1 MKKFKDIRVLTVCA
15 MLLAISA
22 IFGFFKIPL
31 SDVAEIRLQ
40 FLPVACAGML
50 FGAPAGA
57 LVGGLSDILC
67 YIVKP
72 TGPFFPGF
80 TISSIIQG
88 MIYGFILYNKPLSL
102 KRVIMA
108 QIADTVVISL
118 ILNPVWLMILYNNAF
133 GVIFVSRLVKVAVM
147 LPINTVLLMGVLS
160 VVRRIPVY
168 GTQVVTVEKEPE
180 TGNSY
185 DDKKDIKDIPQ

>member
-1 MKKFKDIRVLTVCA
+1 MKKFKDIKVLTVCA

-133 GVIFVSRLVKVAVM
+133 SVIFVSRLVKVAVM

>member
-1 MKKFKDIRVLTVCA
+1 MKKLRDLRVLTACA
-15 MLLAISA
+15 MLLAVSA

-67 YIVKP
+67 YIIKP

-80 TISSIIQG
+80 TISAVIQG

-102 KRVIMA
+102 KRVILA
-108 QIADTVVISL
+108 QIIDTVIISL
-118 ILNPVWLMILYNNAF
+118 ILNPIWLMILYNNAF
-133 GVIFVSRLVKVAVM
+133 AAVFSARLIKVAVM
-147 LPINTVLLMGVLS
+147 LPINTALLMGVFS
-160 VVRRIPVY
+160 VIKKLNVAPAGASAEDSGESRADKL
-168 GTQVVTVEKEPE
+168 EKDEL
-180 TGNSY
+180 
-185 DDKKDIKDIPQ
+185 